1 MLLLRETLRVACFPV
16 GVQAGEPWQRS
27 GSPMTPLA
35 SPKGDALAS
44 KIPYGVQ
51 AGERGQ
57 RSGSPVPHS
66 QIQIIP
72 SLANRSMVACCVWRK
87 CLRSTSPSSIVLAG

>member
-1 MLLLRETLRVACFPV
+1 METLRVACFPY
-16 GVQAGEPWQRS
+16 GIQPGEPRQRS
-27 GSPMTPLA
+27 GSPMTPLVF
-35 SPKGDALAS
+35 PKGDALAS
-44 KIPYGVQ
+44 KIPVGVQ
-51 AGERGQ
+51 AGEPGQ
-57 RSGSPVPHS
+57 RSGSPMRHS